1 MEKRQFSKEVLQKY
15 RYDMA
20 LDWDDLRVFLAVA
33 RAESLSGA
41 GRTLRRDPATVG
53 RRIAGLERLVGVP
66 LFTKSPQGYAL
77 TEAGTRLLTH
87 AEQAEQSVALG
98 LDDLVGDTGGLSG
111 QVRIG
116 ATDGCASYILPQVC
130 AAIAREHPDLE
141 LQIVALPR
149 VINLSKREADLA
161 ITVSPTQAGRV
172 KVEKITDYHLHLCAS
187 ENYLAEHG
195 PILDLA
201 DLKAHAFVGYI
212 QDLIFYSE
220 LDFLRELGVDRV
232 SLASNL
238 VSVQLGCLR
247 QSAGIGIA
255 HDFILPFAPDLT
267 RVLPDEVRFKRSF
280 YLLRHADDSRVERL
294 SRVAELLIKGI
305 RDEVPR
311 LEAILDRPVAAV
323 GR

>member
-1 MEKRQFSKEVLQKY
+1 
-15 RYDMA
+15 MA

-33 RAESLSGA
+33 RAESLSAA
-41 GRTLRRDPATVG
+41 GKILKRDPATVG
-53 RRIAGLERLVGVP
+53 RRIAGLENLVGVP

-77 TEAGTRLLTH
+77 TEAGTRLMSH
-87 AEQAEQSVALG
+87 AEQVEQSVALG

-130 AAIAREHPDLE
+130 AAISREHPDLE

-161 ITVSPTQAGRV
+161 ITVSPAQAGRV
-172 KVEKITDYHLHLCAS
+172 KIEKITDYYLHLAAS
-187 ENYLAEHG
+187 KDYLARHG
-195 PILDLA
+195 PIRDLS
-201 DLKAHAFVGYI
+201 DLKKHAFVGYI
-212 QDLIFYSE
+212 QDLIFYAE

-238 VSVQLGCLR
+238 VSVQLGCLK
-247 QSAGIGIA
+247 QSGGIGVV
-255 HDFILPFAPDLT
+255 HDFILPFATDLT
-267 RVLPDEVRFKRSF
+267 RVLPRTIEFKRSF
-280 YLLRHADDSRVERL
+280 YLLRHADDSKVERL
-294 SRVAELLIKGI
+294 NRVAELLTRGI
-305 RDEVPR
+305 RNEVPR
-311 LEAILDRPVAAV
+311 LEAMLDRPRAAV